1 MRKKTRIKKILKII
15 EEKWNEYPDQRLG
28 QLLQNYFGYPRGDI
42 FFVEDDVFGVD
53 VFDKRTK
60 FMTKKQSKQIYKFLK
75 TLKRN

>member
-60 FMTKKQSKQIYKFLK
+60 FMTKNTANKYINF
-75 TLKRN
+75 